1 MRVRL
6 TRLAEAELTEAI
18 EWYDA
23 QASGLGA
30 RFSTEFKA
38 LTDRLRD
45 NPRQFPRVHQE
56 VRRAVFDRF
65 PYGLFFRGRK

>member
-6 TRLAEAELTEAI
+6 TRLAEAELTEAM

-30 RFSTEFKA
+30 RFSTEFEA
-38 LTDRLRD
+38 LTAASEII
-45 NPRQFPRVHQE
+45 RVSFHVSTKRSGGQCST
-56 VRRAVFDRF
+56 AFLMDCF
-65 PYGLFFRGRK
+65 SGRK